1 MTTLTAN
8 DRSHES
14 IINDALAWVLREAV
28 GLDAVAETLHSGR
41 RPDILVRLP
50 ESPAII
56 EVEIAPAPT
65 VEADALSRL
74 GFEIDGQKVQNS
86 FAVVVPER
94 LRTTPQQQL
103 YQRLA
108 TTSLEW
114 QEWRIDGIAGPKLA
128 GTPAELGAA
137 VSRALP
143 SAGNLEAAVETLD
156 QGARRAG
163 ARLFRSPG
171 TLARVARIFGAD
183 PSDEVANMAAL
194 VIINAMVFQER
205 LASDEA
211 VYQSVGAARRNGQF
225 ARLLLLQFWERILDV
240 DYYPIFSMA
249 RDVVAEFSEVEA
261 SGVLEECAA
270 TSADLLG
277 MGAVG
282 RHDVA
287 GRIFNRLIAERKL
300 LAAYYTSIPASTLL
314 AGLALAPA
322 KWTGWD
328 WHSIDAISRMRVV
341 DPACGTGTLLMA
353 AYRQIL
359 QNHLAAGG
367 PSVTDPALH
376 RALVEKIIAGADVVQ
391 AAIHL
396 TAATLAAMAPSAR
409 FEQMQLHTFRLGR
422 EDLQGICLGSLD
434 WLDSPEIQS
443 SFSGTQE
450 TIGAQ
455 DSRGALVPLPRSDL
469 VISNPPYTRRGADG
483 GREDAIGRVF
493 SLPAGDSDSMD
504 AIKRRTST
512 LLRGTPANQT
522 AGHASSFTV
531 LADRLV
537 NPGGRIAL
545 VLPVTALSGESW
557 RGIRQMLAS
566 RYDIEFVVSSHDP
579 EQRSMSYD
587 TNIAEILL
595 VARRLHDGE
604 SPSGR
609 GRFVNLWRAAYLET
623 DALALV
629 NVLNAAA
636 AAPSLRSDGPPVGG
650 TPLIVGG
657 EQWGEIIDGPVGE
670 GPWTASRWKHA
681 LTGQF
686 ATALT
691 RGELWTEDGSRLLGN
706 LAVAPIGE
714 VCNVGPQH
722 RQIRGSLGA
731 FDGYHGWNEQAQF
744 PAIWSL
750 NSSVHQFIS
759 TEPNAYL
766 IPKPDRNHAQ
776 IWSQSGTLHV
786 TPTIRYNS
794 QPIMASCTQIRAL
807 GVNTWFTLQV
817 RDDDPLVQSKREI
830 VLAIW
835 CNSTLGMLLQAN
847 HANGVQ
853 NGRGIGSKGMLETL
867 VTLDVR
873 RLADWQL
880 DEAQAIWRD
889 FREREFQPFHC
900 LAVDPARIELDQR
913 VVGDLLGLGDDAQAA
928 VARLRG
934 LLAVEPSI
942 YGGKRPEL
950 AAGPAGVKAED
961 RALPHDSRLLI
972 DLEDPSA
979 LKKLLDDEDVERY
992 LRLRDDHR

>member
-1 MTTLTAN
+1 MTSLTAN

-14 IINDALAWVLREAV
+14 TINDALARVLREAV

-50 ESPAII
+50 ESSVII

-74 GFEIDGQKVQNS
+74 GFEVHGQEVQNS

-103 YQRLA
+103 YQRLSTA
-108 TTSLEW
+108 SLEW
-114 QEWRIDGIAGPKLA
+114 QEWRVDGVAGPKLA

-143 SAGNLEAAVETLD
+143 PAGNLEAAVETLD
-156 QGARRAG
+156 NGARRAG
-163 ARLFRSPG
+163 ARLYRSPG

-211 VYQSVGAARRNGQF
+211 TYQSVGAARRNGQF
-225 ARLLLLQFWERILDV
+225 ARSLLLQFWERILDV

-261 SGVLEECAA
+261 ASVLEECAT
-270 TSADLLG
+270 TSAELLG

-322 KWTGWD
+322 KWTGQD
-328 WHSIDAISRMRVV
+328 WQSVDDIGRMRVV

-367 PSVTDPALH
+367 PSATDPALH
-376 RALVEKIIAGADVVQ
+376 WALVEPPIVGADIVQ

-396 TAATLAAMAPSAR
+396 TAATLAAMSPSAR

-422 EDLQGICLGSLD
+422 EELEGVRLGSLD

-450 TIGAQ
+450 TIGAK
-455 DSRGALVPLPRSDL
+455 DSRGALVPLPRSEL
-469 VISNPPYTRRGADG
+469 VISNPPYTPRGADG
-483 GREDAIGRVF
+483 GREEAIGRVF
-493 SLPAGDSDSMD
+493 SLPAGDSESMD
-504 AIKRRTST
+504 VIKRRTST
-512 LLRGTPANQT
+512 LLRGTPANQI

-566 RYDIEFVVSSHDP
+566 RYDVEFVVSSHDP

-587 TNIAEILL
+587 TGIAEILL
-595 VARRLHDGE
+595 VARRLRDGE
-604 SPSGR
+604 SPSRR

-629 NVLNAAA
+629 NAVNAAA

-657 EQWGEIIDGPVGE
+657 QQWGEIVDGPVGE
-670 GPWTASRWKHA
+670 GPWTAARWKYA

-686 ATALT
+686 AAALE
-691 RGELWTEDGSRLLGN
+691 RGELWAEDGTRLAGN
-706 LAVAPIGE
+706 VAIGTVGE
-714 VCNVGPQH
+714 TYNVGPQD
-722 RQIRGSLGA
+722 RQIRGSLGV
-731 FDGYHGWNEQAQF
+731 FDAYHGSNDQSQF

-750 NSSVHQFIS
+750 DSSVHQS
-759 TEPNAYL
+759 VRAESNAYL
-766 IPKPDRNHAQ
+766 VPKANRNYAP

-786 TPTIRYNS
+786 TRDVRYNS
-794 QPIMASCTQIRAL
+794 QAIMATLTDVRAL
-807 GVNTWFTLQV
+807 GVRAWFTL
-817 RDDDPLVQSKREI
+817 RSNDDDPVARSKREI
-830 VLAIW
+830 ALALW
-835 CNSTLGMLLQAN
+835 CNSTCGMLL
-847 HANGVQ
+847 HADHSNRSQ
-853 NGRGIGSKGMLETL
+853 DGRGTGNKGMLQTL
-867 VTLDVR
+867 ATLDLR
-873 RLADWQL
+873 KLAPWQL

-889 FREREFQPFHC
+889 FRERKFQPFHC
-900 LAVDPARIELDQR
+900 LAVDPARIELDR
-913 VVGDLLGLGDDAQAA
+913 RLIGDMLGLGDDAQAA

-934 LLAVEPSI
+934 LLATEPSVHGSKKPKTAS
-942 YGGKRPEL
+942 GGSDAKSE
-950 AAGPAGVKAED
+950 GGVV
-961 RALPHDSRLLI
+961 PHDSAFLVDI
-972 DLEDPSA
+972 EDPRA
-979 LKKLLDDEDVERY
+979 LKKFLDDQDVEHY
-992 LRLRDDHR
+992 LRSVGRE